1 MSNPITGH
9 IGDNRPLP
17 PHYLTADAGVQRSLT
32 MFDAV
37 HADSANSP
45 FEDLADLFEQAAAVG
60 AIREVAAI
68 DEAAGDR

>member
-17 PHYLTADAGVQRSLT
+17 PHNRTALSGVQRSLT

-45 FEDLADLFEQAAAVG
+45 FEGLVDLFGQAAADCS
-60 AIREVAAI
+60 IRRP
-68 DEAAGDR
+68 G

>member
-17 PHYLTADAGVQRSLT
+17 PHYRTALSGVQRSLT

-45 FEDLADLFEQAAAVG
+45 FEDLADLFGQAAADG
-60 AIREVAAI
+60 AIREVGAI